1 MITSQ
6 FPIIVIIAPLI
17 TAFLIPVLGWWKRD
31 ICYYITILALII
43 STISSIG
50 FLVEVIEKGT
60 IHYYLGN
67 WAPPWGIEYTIDH
80 LSAFMAVLLT
90 VVSLNVAIY
99 SKKSVEQEL
108 PERTVPY
115 YSIFLLLVTGLL
127 GIVLTGDMFNLYV
140 FLEVASLTAYGL
152 IGLGDD
158 KASLASFRYVI
169 MGTIGACF
177 YLFGVGFLYIIT
189 GSLNMVDIAER
200 LPELYHTKVVLA
212 AFAFFI
218 VGIGIKMAVFPMHAW
233 LPDAYTH
240 APSAV
245 SAFIAPT
252 MTKVAAYALIRVMFT
267 VYKPYF
273 SIETIPITTIL
284 SWLGIVAMIMGS
296 IYAIRQSDL
305 KRMLAYSSIAQIGY
319 ILLGIGL
326 ANRMGLTGGLLHILN
341 HAFMK
346 GCLFLVAGAIIYK
359 TGIRDIYQFKDL
371 YRKMPYT
378 MTAFTIAAFS
388 MIGIPPTGGFFSK
401 LYLIFGSIDAKQYL
415 FVAVILFSSILNV
428 IYFTN
433 VIKNAY
439 FGPPEE
445 ELGAE
450 EIRKSEQT
458 IVMDEVPLAMR
469 IPILLLAA
477 GILLLGVFNGQIIS
491 NLLQHVIPTS
501 FL

>member
-6 FPIIVIIAPLI
+6 FAILIIIIPLI
-17 TAFLIPVLGWWKRD
+17 SAFIIPILGWWKKD
-31 ICYYITILALII
+31 LCYYLALAALLL
-43 STISSIG
+43 STIASIG
-50 FLVEVIEKGT
+50 VLITVIETGT
-60 IHYYLGN
+60 VHYRLGG
-67 WAPPWGIEYTIDH
+67 WAPPMGIEYAIDH
-80 LSAFMAVLLT
+80 LSAVMAVLLT
-90 VVSLNVAIY
+90 VISLNVAIY
-99 SKKSVEQEL
+99 SKTSVDQEL
-108 PERTVPY
+108 TGRTVPF
-115 YSIFLLLVTGLL
+115 YSIYLLLVTGLL
-127 GIVLTGDMFNLYV
+127 GIVLTGDLFNLYV

-158 KASLASFRYVI
+158 KAPLASFRYVI

-177 YLFGVGFLYIIT
+177 YLLGVGFLYIIT
-189 GSLNMVDIAER
+189 GSLNMADVAER
-200 LPELYHTKVVLA
+200 LPEFYSNKVILV

-252 MTKVAAYALIRVMFT
+252 MTKVAAYALIRIMFT
-267 VYKPYF
+267 VFKPYF
-273 SIETIPITTIL
+273 SIELFPFTTIL
-284 SWLGIVAMIMGS
+284 AWLGVIAMIIGS
-296 IYAIRQSDL
+296 IYAIRQRDL

-326 ANRMGLTGGLLHILN
+326 ANRLGLTGGLLHILN

-346 GCLFLVAGAIIYK
+346 GCLFMVAGAIIYK
-359 TGIRDIYQFKDL
+359 TGVRDIYQFKDL

-378 MTAFTIAAFS
+378 MTAFTIAALS

-401 LYLIFGSIDAKQYL
+401 LYLILGSINSGQWV

-445 ELGAE
+445 ELDE
-450 EIRKSEQT
+450 EAVRNAGKS
-458 IVMDEVPLAMR
+458 VAMDEVPLVMR
-469 IPILLLAA
+469 VPILVMAA
-477 GILLLGVFNGQIIS
+477 VIILLGVFNGPIIS
-491 NLLQHVIPTS
+491 IVLDPFIPTGIP
-501 FL
+501 

>member
-1 MITSQ
+1 MASQ
-6 FPIIVIIAPLI
+6 LPIILIIVPLI
-17 TAFLIPVLGWWKRD
+17 SAFLIPILGWWKRD
-31 ICYYITILALII
+31 ACYYLTILALIV
-43 STISSIG
+43 STLSAIG
-50 FLVEVIEKGT
+50 VLIQVIESGT

-67 WAPPWGIEYTIDH
+67 WSPPWGIEYTIDH

-90 VVSLNVAIY
+90 LISLNVAVF
-99 SKKSVEQEL
+99 SKKSIEQEL
-108 PERTVPY
+108 PDKSVPF

-152 IGLGDD
+152 IGLGDNQS
-158 KASLASFRYVI
+158 SLASFRYVI
-169 MGTIGACF
+169 MGTIGASF
-177 YLFGVGFLYIIT
+177 YLLGVGFLYIIT

-200 LPELYHTKVVLA
+200 LPELYHTRVVLV

-273 SIETIPITTIL
+273 SIESIPITPIL
-284 SWLGIVAMIMGS
+284 SWLGVVAMIIGS
-296 IYAIRQSDL
+296 IYAIRQDDL

-326 ANRMGLTGGLLHILN
+326 ANRMGLTGGLLHIIN

-359 TGIRDIYQFKDL
+359 TGIRDINRFKNL

-401 LYLIFGSIDAKQYL
+401 LYLIMGSIDAKQWF

-445 ELGAE
+445 TLGEE
-450 EIRKSEQT
+450 EIGQAGKT
-458 IVMDEVPLAMR
+458 IPMDEVPLSMR
-469 IPILLLAA
+469 IPILVTAI
-477 GILLLGVFNGQIIS
+477 GILLLGIFNGQIIS
-491 NLLQHVIPTS
+491 TILQHAIPIS
-501 FL
+501 FP